1 MRVTQWSG
9 KNLDFPKCFST
20 SVKMTKARTSKELQS
35 EAHHGDEAPD
45 EAEVREVVGVDGGGR
60 VDLQTVVVLAGV
72 FEQTVHGV
80 QHLVGQQEEPLPV
93 ERERTSHYTPE
104 ERCHEHQVDSA
115 INFLLKTPK
124 IPLLQWT
131 LPLFHTGLKSS
142 EWSPPH
148 SSLFI
153 SVHILTS

>member
-1 MRVTQWSG
+1 M
-9 KNLDFPKCFST
+9 
-20 SVKMTKARTSKELQS
+20 QS

-93 ERERTSHYTPE
+93 E
-104 ERCHEHQVDSA
+104 
-115 INFLLKTPK
+115 
-124 IPLLQWT
+124 
-131 LPLFHTGLKSS
+131 
-142 EWSPPH
+142 
-148 SSLFI
+148 
-153 SVHILTS
+153 